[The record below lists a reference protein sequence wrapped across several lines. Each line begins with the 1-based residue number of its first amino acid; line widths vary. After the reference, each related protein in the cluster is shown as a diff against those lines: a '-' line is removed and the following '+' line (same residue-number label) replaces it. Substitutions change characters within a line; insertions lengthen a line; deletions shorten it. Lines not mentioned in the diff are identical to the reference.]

1 MNLQIH
7 FAQRGT
13 ACAGHGAIDAIDARA
28 APVASTTD
36 PIGARSRRAI
46 ERNAPR
52 VYWVTRALAEIGR
65 DLFARTR
72 RGGPDSLVLDTPH
85 RMPRRRYHDVGR

>member
-1 MNLQIH
+1 MNLQCY

-13 ACAGHGAIDAIDARA
+13 ACAGYGAIDAIDAPA

-36 PIGARSRRAI
+36 LIGARTRRAI
-46 ERNAPR
+46 ECNAPR
-52 VYWVTRALAEIGR
+52 VYWVTRALAEIGC
-65 DLFARTR
+65 DLFARAR

-85 RMPRRRYHDVGR
+85 RIPRQRNHSVDR